1 MVARVSRRPPTPVPR
16 YARDDMSCD
25 TIAPVRW
32 IALIA
37 LTTFACGDV
46 PTVQTATATR
56 RALVV
61 PILADGT
68 LEPPPGGEVRAPEG
82 AVVGAILVRE
92 GQRVVRGTP
101 LLRIDNPEL
110 AQRVLGSRAESEQ
123 LAAQAAAAQR
133 DRDRL

>member
-1 MVARVSRRPPTPVPR
+1 MIATRKSNRWLAGRRLAAAAVLCAAACRDVA
-16 YARDDMSCD
+16 
-25 TIAPVRW
+25 
-32 IALIA
+32 
-37 LTTFACGDV
+37 
-46 PTVQTATATR
+46 TVQTAMASR
-56 RALVV
+56 RSLVV

-68 LEPPPGGEVRAPEG
+68 LEPPPGGEVRAPEA